1 MSDRMRRVNSVLRE
15 TIAEEVELLKDPR
28 IGFVTITGV
37 TTAPNLRNAVV
48 HYSVIGAPD
57 EARGTQDALDAAAP
71 YVSRNVGGK
80 IAMKFTPSLRF
91 EVDESMERGTRI
103 SALIR
108 EARLEDDANHEQL
121 SEAEGD
127 ESE

>member
-15 TIAEEVELLKDPR
+15 TIAAEVERLKDPR
-28 IGFVTITGV
+28 IGFLTITGV
-37 TTAPNLRNAVV
+37 KTASNLRTAVV
-48 HYSVIGAPD
+48 HYSVIGTSE
-57 EARGTQDALDAAAP
+57 EAAGAQDALNSAAP

-91 EVDESMERGTRI
+91 EVDESIERGTRI
-103 SALIR
+103 STLIR
-108 EARLEDDANHEQL
+108 DAQQKDEAHQVDED
-121 SEAEGD
+121 D